1 MILNPAQVPDSPLAR
16 RNPTVKLAVLFL
28 ASMALLF
35 VLDPVT
41 PAVIY
46 LAGFIGAAIGGRL
59 PLRTLLAVQLPFFA
73 FAAGVLTINV
83 LSRPGTVLWEE
94 GPVRLTV
101 EGLVV
106 GAALAGRTLAI
117 GILSVGFLLTTDS
130 LALMTSLHQNAR
142 LGARPS
148 YALMAGHRL
157 LQQLPGE
164 WAAIRA
170 AQSVRA
176 PVRRA
181 CTVHQGTV
189 RQGTVRQGTVRHG
202 PGAFGR
208 AGFALLVQS
217 IRRGERMAQ
226 SLESRG
232 LGLTPRTVWRPVHV
246 TSVDLAFG
254 AAVLAG
260 LATVIGV
267 AGALGLLRGPGALF

>member
-16 RNPTVKLAVLFL
+16 RNPTVKLAVLFV
-28 ASMALLF
+28 ASVALLF

-46 LAGFIGAAIGGRL
+46 LAGLVGAAVGGRI
-59 PLRTLLAVQLPFFA
+59 PLRTLMAVQLPFFA
-73 FAAGVLTINV
+73 FAADVLTINL

-117 GILSVGFLLTTDS
+117 GILSAGFLLTTDS

-157 LQQLPGE
+157 LRQLPGE
-164 WAAIRA
+164 WSAIRA

-176 PVRRA
+176 PLRRD
-181 CTVHQGTV
+181 G
-189 RQGTVRQGTVRHG
+189 RPRRG
-202 PGAFGR
+202 PASFGR

-232 LGLTPRTVWRPVHV
+232 LGLTPRTVWRPVRV
-246 TSVDLAFG
+246 AGVDLAFG

-260 LATVIGV
+260 LAAVIGV
-267 AGALGLLRGPGALF
+267 AGALGLLQGPGALF

>member
-28 ASMALLF
+28 ASVALLF

-46 LAGFIGAAIGGRL
+46 LAGFIGAAVGGRI

-83 LSRPGTVLWEE
+83 LSRPGTALWEE

-164 WAAIRA
+164 WAVIRA

-176 PVRRA
+176 PLRRA
-181 CTVHQGTV
+181 GTV
-189 RQGTVRQGTVRHG
+189 RQGTVRQGTVRRG

-254 AAVLAG
+254 AVVLAG